1 MFYDVIGDIHGQYEL
16 LKKLLL
22 RLGYVRSNGGWRHPD
37 GRQAVFLGDLI
48 DRGPEP
54 CKVVDTVRNMM
65 EAGSARCIMG
75 NHEFNAIRWT
85 MRDPEHPDS
94 FLRQHTEKNYRQHAR
109 TLADMEKDPGRHKD
123 YIAWF
128 KTLPLWLEIGNARFI
143 HACWDEDSVNELRR
157 ETQNGVARNDEFF
170 VRASRKG
177 TPLQAAME
185 RICTGIEVPLPEGMT
200 FLDKDGHQR
209 SNVRIRWWLN
219 GDAGKTWRELA
230 ILDEKALAGLPDA
243 PMPSGYRQS
252 SPQSSPVFIGH
263 YWLAPSAPK
272 EPLTPHVACL
282 DYSAGRG
289 GPLVAY
295 RGAPGGEALEKKNFV
310 SVFPESSEKEKP

>member
-1 MFYDVIGDIHGQYEL
+1 MRFDVIGDIHGQYAL

-22 RLGYVRSNGGWRHPD
+22 RLGYVRSNGAWRHPEQ
-37 GRQAVFLGDLI
+37 RQAIFLGDLI

-54 CKVVDTVRNMM
+54 CKVVDTARSMV

-85 MRDPEHPDS
+85 MRDPDHPDA
-94 FLRQHTEKNYRQHAR
+94 FLRKHTEKNYRQHAA
-109 TLADMEKDPGRHKD
+109 TLADMKENSPRHKE
-123 YIAWF
+123 YVEWF

-143 HACWDEDSVNELRR
+143 HACWDEDAVSELRR
-157 ETQNGVARNDEFF
+157 ATHAGMAPGEEFF

-185 RICTGIEVPLPEGMT
+185 RICTGIEVPLPQGLT

-209 SNVRIRWWLN
+209 SNARIRWWLN
-219 GDAGKTWRELA
+219 GDAAKTWRDIA
-230 ILDEKALAGLPDA
+230 ILDEKAVSGFPDA
-243 PMPSGYRQS
+243 PLPPEYRH
-252 SPQSSPVFIGH
+252 PAPHDSPVFIGH
-263 YWLAPSAPK
+263 YWLAPTAAK
-272 EPLTPHVACL
+272 EPLTPYVACL

-295 RGAPGGEALEKKNFV
+295 RGEAGAQVLAKKNFV
-310 SVFPESSEKEKP
+310 SVFPDED

>member
-1 MFYDVIGDIHGQYEL
+1 MFYDVIGDIHGQYAL
-16 LKKLLL
+16 LKKLLS
-22 RLGYVRSNGGWRHPD
+22 RLGYVYANGSWRHPD
-37 GRQAVFLGDLI
+37 GRQVIFLGDLI

-54 CKVVDTVRNMM
+54 CKVVDTVRNMI

-85 MRDPEHPDS
+85 MRDPEHPEN
-94 FLRQHTEKNYRQHAR
+94 FLRPHTKKNYSQHAA
-109 TLADMEKDPGRHKD
+109 TLEDMKENPRRHKE
-123 YIAWF
+123 YVEWF
-128 KTLPLWLEIGNARFI
+128 KQLPLWLDLDGARFV
-143 HACWDEDSVNELRR
+143 HACWDEDSINLLRR
-157 ETQNGVARNDEFF
+157 ETHDGVARSDEFF
-170 VRASRKG
+170 IRASRKG

-185 RICTGIEVPLPEGMT
+185 RICTGIEVPLPRGMT

-219 GDAGKTWRELA
+219 GAAAKTWRELA

-243 PMPSGYRQS
+243 PMPSEYRQI
-252 SPQSSPVFIGH
+252 SPQGSPVFIGH

-282 DYSAGRG
+282 DYSAGVG

-295 RGAPGGEALEKKNFV
+295 RGSTGEQLLEKRNFI
-310 SVFPESSEKEKP
+310 SVFPDSQ